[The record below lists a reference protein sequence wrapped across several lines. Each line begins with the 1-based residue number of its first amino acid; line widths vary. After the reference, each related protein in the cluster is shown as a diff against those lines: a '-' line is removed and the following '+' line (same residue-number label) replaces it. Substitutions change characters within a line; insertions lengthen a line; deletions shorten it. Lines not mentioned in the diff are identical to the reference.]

1 MASLNVI
8 TEVEDL
14 SNVFAVAVISVGDNR
29 DANLDVEILV
39 SDAVNDSSDFLLA
52 GMDP

>member
-1 MASLNVI
+1 MASFNVF
-8 TEVEDL
+8 TEVKDL
-14 SNVFAVAVISVGDNR
+14 RNVVPVAVISVGDNR